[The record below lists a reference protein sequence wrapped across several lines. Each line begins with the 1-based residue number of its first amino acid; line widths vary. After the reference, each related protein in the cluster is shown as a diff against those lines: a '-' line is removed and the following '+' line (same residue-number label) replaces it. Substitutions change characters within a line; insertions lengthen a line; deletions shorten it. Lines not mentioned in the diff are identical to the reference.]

1 MADKVLVI
9 QEARLGDL
17 LQSGPLLEKI
27 HGQGGCPTL
36 LLRPGVVEAARSLGM
51 NSGIISWPGF
61 GDPSAALSLSC
72 RIAGSRDFV
81 RKMRSEN
88 FSRVIVLNHHGTG
101 IALANMLGVPVSGF
115 DHLFDRESG
124 SPAPLGGWPAYLV
137 ASSRGIRALNRIH
150 LSDMWQG
157 FEGPGRIPSRPAGGG
172 GDSLGPVVVVLGG
185 RSPYRRL
192 SPEAL
197 HRLLLTL
204 ERIDG
209 HPVILSGGPEDG
221 ELGEALAGRS
231 GAKVTNT
238 AGRTTV
244 QELVALISQ
253 ASVVFSPDT
262 ATLHLAAS
270 LGVPSVGL
278 FFASA
283 LPYETGAYREGALS
297 VVTRQ
302 DCYPCSGEGA
312 SCPSIS
318 CRNDPDAETLA
329 HIVAGLR
336 RGEPAR
342 SLAARLS
349 ESLTACQLLVAR
361 ETPSGLLQEALTPT
375 LPTKEGILAVLMRR
389 FVVRYLDPTAPLPT
403 FSEEISLS
411 GMNVASD
418 RKGTARFGKGQPG
431 GVDPLWF
438 VRLERGV
445 DLYLGLRERCLQ
457 KVERERMV
465 ERLASDFPMLW
476 PLLHHLEWVEGGLSA
491 QPGEGDGENLPR
503 LLRAGASLSWEAQ
516 SAGRLFGAGV
526 LGEVPEKEDSHVA
539 VR

>member
-27 HGQGGCPTL
+27 YARGGSPTL
-36 LLRPGVVEAARSLGM
+36 LLRRGVVEGTRSLGM
-51 NSGIISWPGF
+51 NSRILSWPDF
-61 GDPSAALSLSC
+61 GDPAADLSLSC
-72 RIAGSRDFV
+72 RIAASRDFV
-81 RKMRSEN
+81 RRMRSEN

-101 IALANMLGVPVSGF
+101 IALAKLLGVPVSGF

-124 SPAPLGGWPAYLV
+124 SPEPLGGWPAYLV

-157 FEGPGRIPSRPAGGG
+157 FEGAGRIPPRPAERGGEQE
-172 GDSLGPVVVVLGG
+172 GPAVVVLGG

-197 HRLLLTL
+197 YRLVQALS
-204 ERIDG
+204 RIDG
-209 HPVILSGGPEDG
+209 YPVVLSGGPEDR
-221 ELGEALAGRS
+221 ELGEALAGRF
-231 GAKVTNT
+231 GPEVTNT

-244 QELVALISQ
+244 EELVAVISR
-253 ASVVFSPDT
+253 AGVVLSPDT

-270 LGVPSVGL
+270 LGVPSLGL

-297 VVTRQ
+297 VVTGQ
-302 DCYPCSGEGA
+302 DCYPCSGEGS
-312 SCPSIS
+312 SCPSLS
-318 CRNDPDAETLA
+318 CRNEPDAETLA
-329 HIVAGLR
+329 HLAAGLR

-349 ESLTACQLLVAR
+349 GSLTGCLLLVAR
-361 ETPSGLLQEALTPT
+361 ESPSGLLQESLTPT

-389 FVVRYLDPTAPLPT
+389 FVVRYLDPTATLPR

-411 GMNVASD
+411 GMNIAHEKGGGAS
-418 RKGTARFGKGQPG
+418 RALGASG

-445 DLYLGLRERCLQ
+445 DLYLGLRERVLR
-457 KVERERMV
+457 KGERERMV

-476 PLLHHLEWVEGGLSA
+476 PLLHHLEWVEGGLPDPS
-491 QPGEGDGENLPR
+491 GEDNGENLSR

-516 SAGRLFGAGV
+516 SAGRLFGASGV
-526 LGEVPEKEDSHVA
+526 GSGSEKEERYVA
-539 VR
+539 V

>member
-17 LQSGPLLEKI
+17 LQSGLLLEKI
-27 HGQGGCPTL
+27 YARGGSPTL
-36 LLRPGVVEAARSLGM
+36 LLRRGVVEGARSLGM
-51 NSGIISWPGF
+51 NSRILSWPDF
-61 GDPSAALSLSC
+61 GDPAADLSLSC
-72 RIAGSRDFV
+72 RIAASRDFV
-81 RKMRSEN
+81 RRMRSEN

-101 IALANMLGVPVSGF
+101 IALAKLLGVPVSGF

-124 SPAPLGGWPAYLV
+124 SPEPLGGWPAYLV

-157 FEGPGRIPSRPAGGG
+157 FEGAGRIPPRPAERGGEQE
-172 GDSLGPVVVVLGG
+172 GPAVVVLGG

-197 HRLLLTL
+197 YRLVQALS
-204 ERIDG
+204 RIDG
-209 HPVILSGGPEDG
+209 YPVVLSGGPEDR
-221 ELGEALAGRS
+221 ELGEALAGRF
-231 GAKVTNT
+231 GPEVTNT

-244 QELVALISQ
+244 EELVAVISR
-253 ASVVFSPDT
+253 AGVVLSPDT

-270 LGVPSVGL
+270 LGVPSLGL

-297 VVTRQ
+297 VVTGQ
-302 DCYPCSGEGA
+302 DCYPCSGEGS
-312 SCPSIS
+312 SCPSLS
-318 CRNDPDAETLA
+318 CRNEPDAETLA
-329 HIVAGLR
+329 HLAAGLR

-349 ESLTACQLLVAR
+349 GSLTGCLLLVAR
-361 ETPSGLLQEALTPT
+361 ESPSGLLQESLTPT

-389 FVVRYLDPTAPLPT
+389 FVVRYLDPTATLPR

-411 GMNVASD
+411 GMNIAYEKGGGAS
-418 RKGTARFGKGQPG
+418 RALGASG

-445 DLYLGLRERCLQ
+445 DLYLGLRERVLR
-457 KVERERMV
+457 KGERERMV

-476 PLLHHLEWVEGGLSA
+476 PLLHHLEWVEGGLPDPS
-491 QPGEGDGENLPR
+491 GEDNGENLSR

-516 SAGRLFGAGV
+516 SAGRLFGASGV
-526 LGEVPEKEDSHVA
+526 GSGSEKEERYVA
-539 VR
+539 V